1 VAVGR
6 ISGPLLKSNLIRNG
20 VDLAFETD
28 LLYLDVNNARV
39 GIKTANPQYALDING
54 TTRSTDIITTGTAF
68 IGDVRISGNTVQTV
82 DNVLNLTTVGTDK
95 VVSLKTFEIDDLRF
109 DTNVISTTVSNSNID
124 IIPNGTGEVDIQAN
138 TNITGNLD
146 VTGNV
151 TATGDVTVGG
161 NVQLGDE
168 ATDTINIVA
177 GITSD
182 IKPAETAKYNL
193 GTPGQR
199 WNSLHT
205 TSAYIDDIQI
215 DTGIIQNTVSNA
227 NLELRT
233 NGAGSIIIDDFV
245 MKGNVIQTATSNIT
259 MTPGSGVVD
268 IDAVGSIRIP
278 AGTTA
283 QRPGVPAVGMIR
295 YNTTTS
301 RFEGYDGNWI
311 VLTGVYDLDADT
323 YITAELTP
331 GANDNIIRFYSAG
344 TEIASITQTEFNV
357 SKLNVDDIQID
368 GNTISTTTLNTDLN
382 LLPNGTGGVNIDNIN
397 ISGSEINNTVNG
409 AATRFTGTGTGYVEI
424 VGSDGV
430 VLPVGT
436 SAQRHP
442 SPPVGMTRWN
452 TTDGRL
458 EIYDGT
464 SWDSVAGTS
473 GSVSTT
479 DAENIALEIVL
490 SLG

>member
-1 VAVGR
+1 MAVGR
-6 ISGPLLKSNLIRNG
+6 ISGPLLKANLIRNG

-28 LLYLDVNNARV
+28 LLYLDVNNSRI
-39 GIKTANPQYALDING
+39 GIKTATPQYVLDVNG
-54 TTRSTDIITTGTAF
+54 TTRSTDLVTTGTAF
-68 IGDVRISGNTVQTV
+68 IGDVRISGNTIHTV
-82 DNVLNLTTVGTDK
+82 GNVLNLTTVGTDK
-95 VVSLKTFEIDDLRF
+95 VVALKTFEIDDLRF
-109 DTNVISTTVSNSNID
+109 DTNVISTTVSNANID

-151 TATGDVTVGG
+151 TADGDITVGG

-193 GTPGQR
+193 GTAGKR
-199 WNSLHT
+199 WNNLHT
-205 TSAYIDDIQI
+205 ASAYIDDIKI
-215 DTGIIQNTVSNA
+215 DAGVVENTVSNA

-233 NGAGSIIIDDFV
+233 NGSGAIIIDDFII
-245 MKGNVIQTATSNIT
+245 KSNQIQTASSDIT
-259 MTPGSGVVD
+259 MTPGSGIVD
-268 IDAVGSIRIP
+268 INSTGSVRIP
-278 AGTTA
+278 SGTTA
-283 QRPGVPAVGMIR
+283 QRPSVPAVGMIR
-295 YNTTTS
+295 YNTTTG

-311 VLTGVYDLDADT
+311 VLTGVFDLDADT

-331 GANDNIIRFYSAG
+331 GANDDTIRFYSAG
-344 TEIASITQTEFNV
+344 SEIASITATEFNV
-357 SKLNVDDIQID
+357 SKLKIDDIQID

-382 LLPNGTGGVNIDNIN
+382 LLPNGTGGVNIDNIK
-397 ISGSEINNTVNG
+397 ISGSEINNTVSG
-409 AATRFTGTGTGYVEI
+409 AATRFTSTGTGYVEI
-424 VGSDGV
+424 VGTDGV

-436 SAQRHP
+436 SIQRHP
-442 SPPVGMTRWN
+442 SPPLGMTRWN

-458 EIYDGT
+458 EIYNGT
-464 SWDSVAGTS
+464 SWESVAGTS